1 VTKIFTAL
9 LLFWSLNAFAQR
21 ADSTFV
27 SNDSTRT
34 LHEVVVTGVSDEQSM
49 IRQKPVHVSVVQA
62 LPFYK
67 TNLTGLDLL
76 RQVSGIKI
84 RLSGGF
90 GARNDFFINGST
102 GKQVKFFIDGIPQD
116 NLGETQL
123 ISVYPVEQIER
134 MEVYKGVLPVDL
146 GADALGAAVNIVTR
160 TESENYFDASYS
172 IASFNTHRLNAS
184 GKKYFGKHFFVGAL
198 GNVNY
203 AGNNCRIQAEVPN
216 EFGNL
221 EVKTVKRFHDV
232 YKNYIAKVQAG
243 IVGTTYADRLVL
255 GIVNTGMYDEIQTN
269 LLQTASYGSAHYK
282 ERLLSGSLQYQK
294 NNLLTR
300 TDVSAYGSYSY
311 VRGLFMDTSRNVYNW
326 EGRIVDRKYGGGEL
340 SSSGHVLKL
349 NTNVVNAKFTA
360 SHRLS
365 DDLKLTFSNTY
376 QQYRRTGRDT
386 LAQEFYGGIDYYA
399 TPSSLIKN
407 ISGLG
412 LEGSFINM
420 RLKVST
426 ALKNY
431 STWLS
436 GYELEWQTQTV
447 IDESLHAFAYNA
459 AMGYQ
464 ITDQIQLKTSYE
476 HAARLPDV
484 EEALGDLMLI
494 SPNPN
499 IQIET
504 SDNINL
510 TSLMITGKLEAELTG
525 FFRDVTNIIYLRTAP
540 VGSQYQN
547 LLSARVLGIEG
558 NLRYRP
564 VTSLSLN
571 ANITY
576 QDLRNKSVIRD
587 NGINNDRY
595 KNARLPNIPYL
606 FMNAGVS
613 WKKHGLLG
621 DDTMFQ
627 VWWNANYTHEY
638 FLYWEVD
645 GAPKLKNRIPDQLL
659 HHAGV
664 SYALSKL
671 DISFALEVNN
681 LADSKVYDNF
691 KVQLPGRSVSLKA
704 RIYLAQQQN

>member
-1 VTKIFTAL
+1 
-9 LLFWSLNAFAQR
+9 
-21 ADSTFV
+21 
-27 SNDSTRT
+27 
-34 LHEVVVTGVSDEQSM
+34 
-49 IRQKPVHVSVVQA
+49 
-62 LPFYK
+62 
-67 TNLTGLDLL
+67 
-76 RQVSGIKI
+76 
-84 RLSGGF
+84 
-90 GARNDFFINGST
+90 
-102 GKQVKFFIDGIPQD
+102 
-116 NLGETQL
+116 
-123 ISVYPVEQIER
+123 
-134 MEVYKGVLPVDL
+134 
-146 GADALGAAVNIVTR
+146 
-160 TESENYFDASYS
+160 
-172 IASFNTHRLNAS
+172 
-184 GKKYFGKHFFVGAL
+184 
-198 GNVNY
+198 
-203 AGNNCRIQAEVPN
+203 
-216 EFGNL
+216 
-221 EVKTVKRFHDV
+221 
-232 YKNYIAKVQAG
+232 
-243 IVGTTYADRLVL
+243 
-255 GIVNTGMYDEIQTN
+255 
-269 LLQTASYGSAHYK
+269 
-282 ERLLSGSLQYQK
+282 
-294 NNLLTR
+294 
-300 TDVSAYGSYSY
+300 
-311 VRGLFMDTSRNVYNW
+311 
-326 EGRIVDRKYGGGEL
+326 
-340 SSSGHVLKL
+340 
-349 NTNVVNAKFTA
+349 
-360 SHRLS
+360 
-365 DDLKLTFSNTY
+365 
-376 QQYRRTGRDT
+376 
-386 LAQEFYGGIDYYA
+386 
-399 TPSSLIKN
+399 
-407 ISGLG
+407 
-412 LEGSFINM
+412 
-420 RLKVST
+420 
-426 ALKNY
+426 
-431 STWLS
+431 
-436 GYELEWQTQTV
+436 
-447 IDESLHAFAYNA
+447 
-459 AMGYQ
+459 
-464 ITDQIQLKTSYE
+464 
-476 HAARLPDV
+476 LPDV